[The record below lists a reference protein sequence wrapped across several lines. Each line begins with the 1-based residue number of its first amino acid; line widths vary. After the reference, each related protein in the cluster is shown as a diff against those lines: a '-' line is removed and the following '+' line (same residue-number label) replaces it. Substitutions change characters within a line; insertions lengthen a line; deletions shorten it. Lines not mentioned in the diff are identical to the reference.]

1 MKYYLRI
8 LRYAKPYLGYAGLNA
23 FFNILMTIFSLFS
36 IGAMIP
42 ILDMIF
48 KEEIIS
54 DPNNPVYFSLGN
66 AKEFAYYHIGLW
78 IAEVGKLTALAYIC
92 VISGS
97 AILLK
102 NISAY
107 LSLFFMAPLRNGII
121 NDLRIDVHK
130 KCLELP
136 ISYFNDKRKGDL
148 LTRLTSDIAEVEW
161 TILSSLELIF
171 REPLNIILTIVILF
185 VMSPSLTL
193 FVFLVL
199 PISGLII
206 STIGKSLKRSSTKA
220 QTQLGSLM
228 SVLEET
234 LGGIR
239 IIKGFNAENTVQ
251 GKFDNMAKGF
261 ATLMNKVNR
270 KRDASSPISETLGV
284 TVVLLILWFGGKQV
298 FEGEITGG
306 AIISFIAFFY
316 MLIPSFKN
324 LTNGIF
330 NIQKGNAS
338 SERILEILDTYNPIQ
353 EIEEPEKIESFEN
366 EIEFKNVGFAYE
378 TNGKQVLKNINFKIS
393 KGSTVALVGASGSG
407 KTTISNLLP
416 RFYDIT
422 SGEILVD
429 GHDIRNVAVKN
440 LRDLLGI
447 VSQESILFNDSVR
460 NNIALGNP
468 NASIEKVI
476 EAARVANAHE
486 FIEGLENGYEQ
497 NIGERGNKLSG
508 GQKQRMSIAR
518 ALLSDPPILILD
530 EATSALDTE
539 SEKLVQDALNHLM
552 ENRTSLVIAHRLST
566 IQHADEILVMD
577 QGEIVERGKHN
588 ELLAKKGTYHKLVE
602 MQSLA

>member
-353 EIEEPEKIESFEN
+353 EIEEPE
-366 EIEFKNVGFAYE
+366 
-378 TNGKQVLKNINFKIS
+378 
-393 KGSTVALVGASGSG
+393 
-407 KTTISNLLP
+407 
-416 RFYDIT
+416 
-422 SGEILVD
+422 
-429 GHDIRNVAVKN
+429 
-440 LRDLLGI
+440 
-447 VSQESILFNDSVR
+447 
-460 NNIALGNP
+460 
-468 NASIEKVI
+468 
-476 EAARVANAHE
+476 
-486 FIEGLENGYEQ
+486 
-497 NIGERGNKLSG
+497 
-508 GQKQRMSIAR
+508 
-518 ALLSDPPILILD
+518 
-530 EATSALDTE
+530 
-539 SEKLVQDALNHLM
+539 
-552 ENRTSLVIAHRLST
+552 
-566 IQHADEILVMD
+566 
-577 QGEIVERGKHN
+577 
-588 ELLAKKGTYHKLVE
+588 
-602 MQSLA
+602 